1 MRGATDFVQENK
13 MGDIS
18 EFGGAGQPSGM
29 EDISRRIGPEL
40 LARRVAKQAAHW
52 ARLLHQ
58 GEGVLKIERLVPV
71 DALLSALLKFTGLYA
86 RAHANFLAVRVVEQ
100 VWNLPNLPRAFDG
113 FRLLQLTD
121 LHLDLDLSLGDVVE
135 KLVCSTPHDAA
146 VITGDFRNLT
156 DSDFTSA
163 IQATEKI
170 VQLLAY
176 DRFGILGNH
185 DFIEKVAELESV
197 GLPILLNEATPI
209 WRDGSEIWICGID
222 DPHFY
227 RTHDLQKVA
236 AIPPSGAFRILLS
249 HSPEVADEA
258 AGLGFDLMLSGHTH
272 GGQICLPGGHALV
285 VPVRKLDRDLLVG
298 RWRRKDMLGY
308 TSPGTGSC
316 GVAARFNC
324 QPEITLHV
332 LRRPGE

>member
-1 MRGATDFVQENK
+1 MGFVRENK
-13 MGDIS
+13 MGDVS
-18 EFGGAGQPSGM
+18 EFGGAAQPFGM
-29 EDISRRIGPEL
+29 ADISHRIGPDL
-40 LARRVAKQAAHW
+40 LERRLAKQAAHW
-52 ARLLHQ
+52 AKLLHQ
-58 GEGVLKIERLVPV
+58 GEGVLKIERVVPV
-71 DALLSALLKFTGLYA
+71 DQVLSAILKLTGLYA
-86 RAHANFLAVRVVEQ
+86 RAHANFLDVRVVEQ
-100 VWNLPNLPRAFDG
+100 VWHLPSLPLAFDG

-121 LHLDLDLSLGDVVE
+121 LHLDLDLSLGDVVGQ
-135 KLVCSTPHDAA
+135 LVCSTPHDAA

-170 VQLLAY
+170 VHLLARE
-176 DRFGILGNH
+176 RFGILGNH
-185 DFIEKVAELESV
+185 DFIEKVPELESG

-209 WRDGSEIWICGID
+209 RKDDQEIWICGID

-258 AGLGFDLMLSGHTH
+258 ANHGFDLMLSGHTH

-285 VPVRKLDRDLLVG
+285 VPVRKLARDLLVG

-332 LRRPGE
+332 LRRAGE